1 MQDNYSTCT
10 YGGFYGCL
18 PVERVLAL
26 RQQLAF
32 HYTPKH
38 GSWLNRTEL
47 EPAALSRQ
55 CLDRCIGSQQQ
66 LEAEALAWQADRNA
80 AAAKV
85 NWLFTAEKARD

>member
-1 MQDNYSTCT
+1 M
-10 YGGFYGCL
+10 L
-18 PVERVLAL
+18 E
-26 RQQLAF
+26 
-32 HYTPKH
+32 H
-38 GSWLNRTEL
+38 GSWLNSTEPEL
-47 EPAALSRQ
+47 ATLSRQ